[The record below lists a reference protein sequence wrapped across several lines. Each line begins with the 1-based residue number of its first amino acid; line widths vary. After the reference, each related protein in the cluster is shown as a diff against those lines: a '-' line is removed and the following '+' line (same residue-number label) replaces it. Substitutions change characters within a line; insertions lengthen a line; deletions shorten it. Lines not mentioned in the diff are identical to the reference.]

1 MNIQL
6 LIVDPQNDFCIGE
19 EKSTLLDGTVIKT
32 GNQGALVVPG
42 AEDDM
47 ARLAAMIDRIGD
59 KLDDIHVTLDSHR
72 LIDISHPKWWKDT
85 SGNMPAPFTLL
96 GMDGDKIVALD
107 GNLKPTDNEFTTYVP
122 SWLDRSR
129 DYLKALGDGGRYPH
143 CIWPPHC
150 LIGSWGHSIVP
161 VLFNALQRW
170 EDRNFAQTDYVTK
183 GSNPWTE
190 HFSGVKAEVPDPN
203 DPDTQVNT
211 RLIQTLEEAD
221 MVAITGEALSHCVAN
236 TARDIAQCFSDPQ
249 YVEKLV
255 LLTDASSNVANFEFL
270 GDNFVKEM
278 KLKGMKIDTTTN
290 FLA

>member
-1 MNIQL
+1 M
-6 LIVDPQNDFCIGE
+6 
-19 EKSTLLDGTVIKT
+19 
-32 GNQGALVVPG
+32 
-42 AEDDM
+42 
-47 ARLAAMIDRIGD
+47 
-59 KLDDIHVTLDSHR
+59 
-72 LIDISHPKWWKDT
+72 
-85 SGNMPAPFTLL
+85 
-96 GMDGDKIVALD
+96 
-107 GNLKPTDNEFTTYVP
+107 
-122 SWLDRSR
+122 
-129 DYLKALGDGGRYPH
+129 
-143 CIWPPHC
+143 
-150 LIGSWGHSIVP
+150 
-161 VLFNALQRW
+161 
-170 EDRNFAQTDYVTK
+170 
-183 GSNPWTE
+183 
-190 HFSGVKAEVPDPN
+190 PDPN